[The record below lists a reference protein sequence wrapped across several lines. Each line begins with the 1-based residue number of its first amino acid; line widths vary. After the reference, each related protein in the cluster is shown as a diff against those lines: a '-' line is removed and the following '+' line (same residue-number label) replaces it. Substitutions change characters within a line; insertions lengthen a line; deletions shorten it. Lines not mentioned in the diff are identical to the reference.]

1 MSSPP
6 AGPVPLIRRSPV
18 VTTLLDLS
26 ERVPVDSAGEGFYR
40 AIHRESLDDAVRDI
54 REHRATAMLLS
65 ATRCAASD
73 SPRLAAVVREFPTTA
88 AVAILSSNDSE
99 AARNVLAL
107 GRSGVRTLV
116 DVRAAGGWR
125 ELRDVLRTEAIGD
138 IERIALSRLAVDLSN
153 VSDDCWLFFETILRA
168 PRSVGTVRALCTTL
182 GVVPSTLM
190 SRFLRVGLPAP
201 KKYLSYVRLMRAARL
216 LENSGLSI
224 ASVAYTLEYSSP
236 QSFGRHVRTM
246 LDLSASAFRR
256 RYDGEGMLSASV
268 PSWCSR
274 TAPRSGTSAPSPQDC
289 RPPRGATGAR
299 RSACGSPACAP
310 EPRSLR
316 SLPVRPPRGPRPRA
330 RRRRSRRA
338 PARPA
343 SP

>member
-6 AGPVPLIRRSPV
+6 AAAVPLVRRSPV
-18 VTTLLDLS
+18 VTTLLDPT

-54 REHRATAMLLS
+54 RERRATAMLIS
-65 ATRCAASD
+65 ANRCAAGD

-138 IERIALSRLAVDLSN
+138 IERIALSRLAVDLAN

-168 PRSVGTVRALCTTL
+168 PRSLGTVRALCTTL

-190 SRFLRVGLPAP
+190 SRFLRLGLPAP

-256 RYDGEGMLSASV
+256 RYDGEGMLERF
-268 PSWCSR
+268 R
-274 TAPRSGTSAPSPQDC
+274 TELVLPHRATLGQLRPLAPG
-289 RPPRGATGAR
+289 
-299 RSACGSPACAP
+299 
-310 EPRSLR
+310 L
-316 SLPVRPPRGPRPRA
+316 
-330 RRRRSRRA
+330 
-338 PARPA
+338 
-343 SP
+343 